1 MECIN
6 GDPLHLTVVSLPMRV
21 NGTDKLMASRTV
33 KLCKIME
40 FVNCMGNMQV
50 KLKERYLGKESD
62 MDWEWKIVID
72 WGIVCFWVEYGAH
85 ELS

>member
-40 FVNCMGNMQV
+40 FVNFMGNMQV
-50 KLKERYLGKESD
+50 KLKERYLAKESE

-72 WGIVCFWVEYGAH
+72 CGIVCFWVEYGAH